1 MLPCHLCLI
10 RVWQQDDAWVCS
22 MADGSSPQAR
32 PAPKHCPSFWSQLT
46 ALSSRLLRNTTRHPF
61 IIALNFTATLL
72 LAITLAFIFYNAGEL
87 VPRCLLL

>member
-1 MLPCHLCLI
+1 M
-10 RVWQQDDAWVCS
+10 CS

-72 LAITLAFIFYNAGEL
+72 LAITLAIIFYNAGEL
-87 VPRCLLL
+87 VPGSGWLRASAVAVLTHSSIA